1 MAQSFYIYLEFKVKL
16 WYIYPM
22 IKIKNNLIF
31 LLIASLMFSLCSCS
45 INNSIEITDNESITE
60 STSNTVKVTFPEGYT
75 VADIALKLEENGVCS
90 ADDFMSEANNT
101 EYLTEFN
108 IEISEPESRSFVLEG
123 YLFPDTYE
131 FYRNENPSSVIK
143 RFIRNFNS
151 KITDEMKARA
161 DELGYS
167 LDEILTIASI
177 VQEEAGK
184 ASEDKKI
191 SSVIHNRLNSSDF
204 PKLQCDAC
212 TFYLRDS
219 VKPYVSEEKY
229 EELLQSYSTYNC
241 YGLPEG
247 PITNPGLDSINAA
260 LYPDDTDYYFFISD
274 ADGQYYYA
282 KTWDE
287 HQQNIKNAG
296 L

>member
-1 MAQSFYIYLEFKVKL
+1 MNKL
-16 WYIYPM
+16 Y
-22 IKIKNNLIF
+22 KFLILNF
-31 LLIASLMFSLCSCS
+31 LLLFSLSSCS
-45 INNSIEITDNESITE
+45 ISNSIDVTNNESVTE

-90 ADDFMSEANNT
+90 ADDFMSEANNAQ
-101 EYLTEFN
+101 YLDEFG
-108 IEISEPESRSFVLEG
+108 IELSEPDKRAFILEG

-151 KITDEMKARA
+151 KITDEMKNRA
-161 DELGYS
+161 EELGYS
-167 LDEILTIASI
+167 LDELLTIASI

-184 ASEDKKI
+184 VSEDKNV

-229 EELLQSYSTYNC
+229 EELLQTYSTYNC

-260 LYPDDTDYYFFISD
+260 LYPNDTNYYFFVSD
-274 ADGQYYYA
+274 DDGQYYYA
-282 KTWDE
+282 STWGE
-287 HQQNIKNAG
+287 HQENIKNAG

>member
-1 MAQSFYIYLEFKVKL
+1 
-16 WYIYPM
+16 M

-90 ADDFMSEANNT
+90 ADDFMTEANNT

>member
-1 MAQSFYIYLEFKVKL
+1 
-16 WYIYPM
+16 M

>member
-1 MAQSFYIYLEFKVKL
+1 
-16 WYIYPM
+16 M
-22 IKIKNNLIF
+22 IKIKNYLIF
-31 LLIASLMFSLCSCS
+31 LLIVSLMFSLCSCS
-45 INNSIEITDNESITE
+45 INNSIEVTDGESITE

-90 ADDFMSEANNT
+90 ADDFMTEANNT
-101 EYLTEFN
+101 EYLTEFD
-108 IEISEPESRSFVLEG
+108 IEISEPDIRSFVLEG

-167 LDEILTIASI
+167 MDEILTIASI

-191 SSVIHNRLNSSDF
+191 SSVIHNRLNSNDF

-247 PITNPGLDSINAA
+247 PITNPGIDSINAA

-282 KTWDE
+282 ETWDE

>member
-1 MAQSFYIYLEFKVKL
+1 
-16 WYIYPM
+16 M

-90 ADDFMSEANNT
+90 ADGFMTEANNT

>member
-22 IKIKNNLIF
+22 IKIKNYLIF
-31 LLIASLMFSLCSCS
+31 LLIVSLMFSLCSCS
-45 INNSIEITDNESITE
+45 INNSIEVTDGESITE

-90 ADDFMSEANNT
+90 ADDFMTEANNT
-101 EYLTEFN
+101 EYLTEFD
-108 IEISEPESRSFVLEG
+108 IEISEPDIRSFVLEG

-167 LDEILTIASI
+167 MDEILTIASI

-191 SSVIHNRLNSSDF
+191 SSVIHNRLNSNDF

-247 PITNPGLDSINAA
+247 PITNPGIDSINAA

-282 KTWDE
+282 ETWDE

>member
-1 MAQSFYIYLEFKVKL
+1 MVQSFYIYLEFKVKL

-22 IKIKNNLIF
+22 IKIKNYLIF
-31 LLIASLMFSLCSCS
+31 LLIVSLMLSLCSCS
-45 INNSIEITDNESITE
+45 INNSIEVTDGESITE

-90 ADDFMSEANNT
+90 ADDFMTEANNT
-101 EYLTEFN
+101 EYLTEFD
-108 IEISEPESRSFVLEG
+108 IEISEPDIRSFVLEG

-167 LDEILTIASI
+167 MDEILTIASI

-191 SSVIHNRLNSSDF
+191 SSVIHNRLNSNDF

-247 PITNPGLDSINAA
+247 PITNPGIDSINAA

-282 KTWDE
+282 ETWDE

>member
-1 MAQSFYIYLEFKVKL
+1 MNKFYKL
-16 WYIYPM
+16 LTI
-22 IKIKNNLIF
+22 IF
-31 LLIASLMFSLCSCS
+31 CLLISLCSCS
-45 INNSIEITDNESITE
+45 INNTIDVTDSESVTE

-90 ADDFMSEANNT
+90 ADAFMSEANNT
-101 EYLTEFN
+101 EYLDEFN
-108 IEISEPESRSFVLEG
+108 IEISEPSKRAFVLEG

-131 FYRNENPSSVIK
+131 FYRNESPSSVIK

-151 KITDEMKARA
+151 KITDEMKNRA
-161 DELGYS
+161 TELGYS
-167 LDEILTIASI
+167 LDEILAIASI

-184 ASEDKKI
+184 VSEDKKV
-191 SSVIHNRLNSSDF
+191 SSVIHNRLNSSNF

-247 PITNPGLDSINAA
+247 PITNPGIDSINAA
-260 LYPDDTDYYFFISD
+260 LYPDDTNYYFFISD
-274 ADGQYYYA
+274 SDGQYYYA
-282 KTWDE
+282 ETWDE
-287 HQQNIKNAG
+287 HQENIKNAG

>member
-90 ADDFMSEANNT
+90 ADDFMTEANNT